1 MLQLRRAEKDFM
13 LRLDDKYVDKFQL
26 HFNKLSQN
34 LENSDI
40 STKNKIIELLVAYK
54 DVFNNLVEYKSTLGF
69 TPDEGL
75 QGEMRGAVHKVD
87 DLLKT
92 IVERSDNEIKNY
104 ISFIDNTAYSIFVI
118 VVFIALIIGILVS
131 KSILSGIIQLK
142 ETMIQVSKTKDLSI
156 KVNEDGSDELAEIAK
171 VFNEMIASFRH
182 LIEEVHHLVETLN
195 CATHDLSTNIHTT
208 NEGADQQI
216 HQTDMVATAVTEM
229 VATVD
234 EIANNTNDAANKA
247 ETTNI
252 NAEQGKQD
260 VEQTIIQIEELSEH
274 LLVSE
279 NVVKELE
286 KDSVTI
292 GSVLDVIRGIAEQTN
307 LLALNA
313 AIEAARAGEQ
323 GRGFA
328 VVADEVRTLASR
340 TQDST
345 REIETIVNALQSRT
359 TEIVEH
365 MAICRTQGQESS
377 VQAGKAGEKLEEIT
391 QDVTL
396 IMEMNSAIATAIQE
410 QSTVASEVNVN
421 VVSIKDIA
429 EQSGQ
434 AARSNAQMSEELSR
448 QANILQEEVSQ
459 FQV

>member
-1 MLQLRRAEKDFM
+1 MGIRQILSGMLQLRRAEKDFM

-345 REIETIVNALQSRT
+345 REIETIKR
-359 TEIVEH
+359 
-365 MAICRTQGQESS
+365 
-377 VQAGKAGEKLEEIT
+377 
-391 QDVTL
+391 
-396 IMEMNSAIATAIQE
+396 IA
-410 QSTVASEVNVN
+410 
-421 VVSIKDIA
+421 KPYD
-429 EQSGQ
+429 
-434 AARSNAQMSEELSR
+434 RDC
-448 QANILQEEVSQ
+448 
-459 FQV
+459 